1 MEVTLNFAIARRGH
15 KSEKVLSDGHLWA
28 ALLHSDV
35 SIYSSLSL
43 PEGVH
48 IISTIAFTSLHLLAL
63 LIEFPVV
70 VDVDFSGWSGHVA
83 FLQNVVRT
91 RHHLDLFPYLLTS
104 HVGNRVPFLGRRS
117 SVGRLLVQQ
126 VLQLVPDVGDNLV

>member
-35 SIYSSLSL
+35 FMYSSLSL

-48 IISTIAFTSLHLLAL
+48 IISTIAFTFLHLLL
-63 LIEFPVV
+63 EFSVV
-70 VDVDFSGWSGHVA
+70 VHVDFSGWSGHVA

>member
-1 MEVTLNFAIARRGH
+1 MEVTLNFAIARREH

-35 SIYSSLSL
+35 FMYSSLSL

-48 IISTIAFTSLHLLAL
+48 IISTIAFTFLHLLL
-63 LIEFPVV
+63 EFSVV
-70 VDVDFSGWSGHVA
+70 VDVDFSGWGGHVA

-91 RHHLDLFPYLLTS
+91 RHHLHLFPNLLTS

>member
-1 MEVTLNFAIARRGH
+1 MR
-15 KSEKVLSDGHLWA
+15 A
-28 ALLHSDV
+28 AA
-35 SIYSSLSL
+35 SL

-91 RHHLDLFPYLLTS
+91 RHHVDLFPNLLTS

-117 SVGRLLVQQ
+117 SIGRLLVQQ